1 MVKDNLLNLF
11 KEKLTAL
18 VEIDKK
24 RRTSMITATLNQ
36 QSSHGL

>member
-1 MVKDNLLNLF
+1 MVKDKLLNLLVF

-24 RRTSMITATLNQ
+24 RKTSMITATI
-36 QSSHGL
+36 